1 MESSRKEHPHFVVYE
16 KEPLLRFITWVKLT
30 PVTLSVAFF
39 FGISVTLCVW
49 AALTGPDTPSG
60 PEYISF
66 FRSISWSLSILFLF
80 PFVVGLSLK
89 YYQEIPRV
97 FDYLLEKVVES
108 GKSEE
113 IGEFRIWLKNR
124 FNDAFSPAIFLI
136 ITLALSF
143 IYYHQILG
151 RPQYV
156 GWDMNTSSEL
166 LQSIFG
172 SRRGFT
178 GVGLYGAI
186 IQVVLLYWTF
196 NLLWR
201 GVIFAWGLHEFF
213 NKRNFSLKIELLH
226 PDGCCGLG
234 RIGSAAMI
242 LNGVLFLLGIYV
254 SLKVIDKMVIQKAPL
269 GADIGN
275 PIMLGAYAIV
285 APVLFFSQ
293 LGAAHYRMK
302 EAKEEFLLPMSR
314 RSEELSRELRKV
326 ELDKGG
332 VESVQ
337 AFHEMEKMR
346 IGLKKSIP
354 VWPFDF
360 KSLQAFVGTVV
371 VPVVPV
377 LLPLVFGWIFGQ

>member
-1 MESSRKEHPHFVVYE
+1 MESSLKENPKFVVYE

-39 FGISVTLCVW
+39 FGISLTLCVW
-49 AALTGPDTPSG
+49 AYLTGPDTPLGS
-60 PEYISF
+60 EYISF
-66 FRSISWSLSILFLF
+66 FRSISWSLSMLFLF

-97 FDYLLEKVVES
+97 FDYLLEKVVEGS
-108 GKSEE
+108 RNEE
-113 IGEFRIWLKNR
+113 IDDFRTWLRNR

-136 ITLALSF
+136 LTIAPSLY
-143 IYYHQILG
+143 YYHQILDSTK
-151 RPQYV
+151 YV
-156 GWDMNTSSEL
+156 GWDMDKSSEL

-172 SRRGFT
+172 TSRGFT

-186 IQVVLLYWTF
+186 IQIVLLYWTF

-201 GVIFAWGLHEFF
+201 GVVFAWGLHEFF

-234 RIGSAAMI
+234 RIGSVAMI
-242 LNGVLFLLGIYV
+242 LNGILFLLGIYV
-254 SLKVIDKMVIQKAPL
+254 SLKVIDKMVIQKASL

-275 PIMLGAYAIV
+275 PIMLGGYLIL
-285 APVLFFSQ
+285 APLLFFSQ

-302 EAKEEFLLPMSR
+302 EAKEQFMLPISR
-314 RSEELSRELRKV
+314 KSEELFRELRKV
-326 ELDKGG
+326 ELDRGG
-332 VESVQ
+332 IETVQ
-337 AFHEMEKMR
+337 AFYEMDRMR
-346 IGLKKSIP
+346 NSLKKSIP

-360 KSLQAFVGTVV
+360 KSMQAFVGTIV
-371 VPVVPV
+371 VPVLPV
-377 LLPLVFGWIFGQ
+377 LLPLIFGLLFGP